1 MEGAKHG
8 MDMPG
13 SEFGSLLFV
22 GEWLEMRLYQ
32 VHAASCCHTWPWS
45 RDSMM
50 WLTNVADNE
59 VASDPQGGYM
69 SSLIPS
75 SRSTKTRF
83 AQMVEHTQTQ
93 LYAFVRGFIG
103 DSEEARD
110 VVQDTYVSAWKAA
123 YRGTAPFAPESEE
136 TEVRKWLFHAAYCRA
151 VSSLRHRGVIAWE
164 SLDTPVPPQP
174 VEHSQSPFENR
185 IVDAEVVRAA
195 LAELESTDAACLML
209 SVVQGFTSVEI
220 AQIFGITPEAAR
232 NGSRAPCS
240 ACAPPISRRMV

>member
-1 MEGAKHG
+1 
-8 MDMPG
+8 
-13 SEFGSLLFV
+13 
-22 GEWLEMRLYQ
+22 
-32 VHAASCCHTWPWS
+32 
-45 RDSMM
+45 MM

-75 SRSTKTRF
+75 SRSTKARF

-123 YRGTAPFAPESEE
+123 YRGTAPFAPESDE

-151 VSSLRHRGVIAWE
+151 VSSLRHRGVITWE
-164 SLDTPVPPQP
+164 SLDAPVPPQP
-174 VEHSQSPFENR
+174 AEHCQSPFENR

-195 LAELESTDAACLML
+195 LAELESTDATCLML

-220 AQIFGITPEAAR
+220 AQIFDITPDAAR
-232 NGSRAPCS
+232 KRLSRAMQRLRAAYFSHDSVTMTTTMATP
-240 ACAPPISRRMV
+240 APAQPERLVTTNEEEMCQ